1 MCAELVFAERT
12 SERQLSI
19 EIPSD
24 LMSQL
29 QTEYARRRAES
40 NPGTITFDAF
50 LQIIIDVGLERLLGV
65 TAEEALVLVEEDL
78 DLLE

>member
-40 NPGTITFDAF
+40 NPGTVAFNDF
-50 LQIIIDVGLERLLGV
+50 LQLVVIVGLEKL
-65 TAEEALVLVEEDL
+65 AALDPRDVLALVEEN
-78 DLLE
+78 EEA